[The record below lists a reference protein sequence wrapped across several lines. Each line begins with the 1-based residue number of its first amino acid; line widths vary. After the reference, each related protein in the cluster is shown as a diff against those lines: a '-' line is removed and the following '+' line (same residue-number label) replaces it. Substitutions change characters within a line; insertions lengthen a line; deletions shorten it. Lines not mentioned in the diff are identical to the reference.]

1 MRFNMGLSGIFVN
14 VLGPQSLRHEHDEN
28 PFPPTV
34 HEMAALETHFAPTLA
49 KQLRLRDGKRSIDA
63 SVEVLAE
70 YPDYIPWARAQN
82 PAIVVMEILI
92 VIQPI
97 TSRVSV
103 RIR

>member
-1 MRFNMGLSGIFVN
+1 
-14 VLGPQSLRHEHDEN
+14 
-28 PFPPTV
+28 
-34 HEMAALETHFAPTLA
+34 MAALETHFAPILA
-49 KQLRLRDGKRSIDA
+49 KQLRDGKRSIDA

-82 PAIVVMEILI
+82 PAIIVMEILI

>member
-70 YPDYIPWARAQN
+70 YPDYIPWARA
-82 PAIVVMEILI
+82 
-92 VIQPI
+92 
-97 TSRVSV
+97 
-103 RIR
+103 

>member
-1 MRFNMGLSGIFVN
+1 MFWAHN
-14 VLGPQSLRHEHDEN
+14 LGKRRSLRHEHDEN

-49 KQLRLRDGKRSIDA
+49 KQLRDGKRSIDA
-63 SVEVLAE
+63 SLEVLAE

-82 PAIVVMEILI
+82 PAIIVMEILI

-97 TSRVSV
+97 TSRAV